1 MTGRDLHRSAVYA
14 AEQQLMNALDRAG
27 AGASVDFFGS
37 TLTLPIERRFADL
50 DSIRRYVESVMKLPT
65 VESRWSTVSTP
76 TIRERKGQRSAHYV
90 DGVIAVPM
98 IERWAARETVILH
111 ELAHHCVAEAANGA
125 HDHTFQTAY
134 VFLVDAV
141 IGSEAALILRA
152 ALDGSMATR

>member
-27 AGASVDFFGS
+27 AGASMDFFGS

-65 VESRWSTVSTP
+65 VDRQWPDVSTP
-76 TIRERKGQRSAHYV
+76 VIRERKGQRSAHYV

-111 ELAHHCVAEAANGA
+111 ELAHHCVAKTAKAA
-125 HDHTFQTAY
+125 HDHIFQAAY
-134 VFLVDAV
+134 VSLVDAV

>member
-1 MTGRDLHRSAVYA
+1 
-14 AEQQLMNALDRAG
+14 MNALDRAG
-27 AGASVDFFGS
+27 AGASIDFFGS

-50 DSIRRYVESVMKLPT
+50 DSIRRYVESVMMFPT
-65 VESRWSTVSTP
+65 VNSRWPDVNP
-76 TIRERKGQRSAHYV
+76 PIIRERKGQRSAHYV

-111 ELAHHCVAEAANGA
+111 ELAHHFVGTTAKAA
-125 HDHTFQTAY
+125 HDHTFQSAY
-134 VFLVDAV
+134 VFLVDVV